1 MSKYSET
8 AYRLFRGYT
17 KYFEQYFI
25 ETRGDLRKAGIRLIV
40 EEYIAVALLTSLIA
54 AFGAYIISVFVLM
67 IILKNPAIA
76 FVAPLS
82 ISGLIAIIIFFVFYV
97 YPSQIVEARKKRI
110 DNAIHYMVIYM
121 QTLAGTGV
129 PPQRLFKMMA
139 EFKEFGEISRL
150 CEGIYRD
157 INIFGLS
164 LGDAISRAA
173 ERSPSTS
180 FQELLWGI
188 KSNIESGGNL
198 KSYLEQKGLTYVEDY
213 RRRLQEFVKTLS
225 IFMEMYITVVVV
237 GSVFVLILTTIMSLL
252 GGYVEQI
259 QAIQYM
265 IVCLGLPFVSIAFI
279 LFLKISSPTEV

>member
-1 MSKYSET
+1 MSVYSET

-17 KYFEQYFI
+17 KYFEEYF
-25 ETRGDLRKAGIRLIV
+25 TDTKSDLRKAGIRLIM
-40 EEYIAVALLTSLIA
+40 EEYIAVALLSSLIV
-54 AFGAYIISVFVLM
+54 AFGAYVLVM
-67 IILKNPAIA
+67 IVLLVLTKNPAIA
-76 FVAPLS
+76 FVAPVFVC
-82 ISGLIAIIIFFVFYV
+82 GLAGAGTFFVYYT
-97 YPSQIVEARKKRI
+97 YPSQVVDGKKKKI

-139 EFKEFGEISRL
+139 DFKEFGEISKI
-150 CEGIYRD
+150 CEGVYRD
-157 INIFGLS
+157 MNIFGLS

-173 ERSPSTS
+173 ERSPSAS

-188 KSNIESGGNL
+188 KSSVESGGNL
-198 KSYLEQKGLTYVEDY
+198 RAYLEQKGLTYIENY

-225 IFMEMYITVVVV
+225 IFMEMYITVVIV

-259 QAIQYM
+259 QAIQFM
-265 IVCLGLPFVSIAFI
+265 IVCIGLPFVSIAFI
-279 LFLKISSPTEV
+279 LFLKAASPTEV